1 MGLHAEGDTRVY
13 DDADSVSANGSMI
26 SGSLTQRP
34 TTVPPMTCTPSEWN
48 ASAWKK
54 SSTKNASRR
63 HYLRGWTR
71 TIRTGPLDHSPERA
85 GIGTFW
91 RSCEDREAP

>member
-1 MGLHAEGDTRVY
+1 MRVY
-13 DDADSVSANGSMI
+13 DDADTHIGYWVDDLGFVDTATHDSPTYDVYALRVERFG
-26 SGSLTQRP
+26 LEEVQRR
-34 TTVPPMTCTPSEWN
+34 TL
-48 ASAWKK
+48 
-54 SSTKNASRR
+54 SRR

-91 RSCEDREAP
+91 RSCEDREVP